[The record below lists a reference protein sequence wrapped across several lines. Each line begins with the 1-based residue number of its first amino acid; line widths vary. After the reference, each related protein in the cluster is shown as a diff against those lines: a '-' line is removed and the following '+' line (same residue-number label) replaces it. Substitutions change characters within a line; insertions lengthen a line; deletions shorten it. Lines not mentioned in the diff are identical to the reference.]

1 MREHIGIGIATLVVL
16 TLGAGLA
23 PSAMA
28 QEQWRNALVAAKSDA
43 GIIMMVSKGF
53 AEKQG
58 LKLEEVQVDSDQ
70 IALKALLAGELDS
83 FEGSPSGSMIAAS
96 RGADVKII
104 GCEWPGLPHGVFVRA
119 GITKLEDLK
128 GKTIAISQPGAMP
141 DQLVR
146 ALLAKYGMTPD
157 DVKFANLGGDNDRY
171 KALIAGVVDAAVV
184 SGEYTPIAAKAN
196 VKMLIPGREIFPDY
210 LRTCTMTNSAT
221 LAKRHDALV
230 RFLAADI
237 AALRYALSHRDET
250 LALTREITGISADDP
265 RPAYIYDD
273 AIRTHAV
280 DPEMG
285 LPLVKLDWMQQQS
298 VKAGD
303 QPHALDLAKFADA
316 GPRQEALQR
325 ADK

>member
-1 MREHIGIGIATLVVL
+1 MRDKIATAALAAL
-16 TLGAGLA
+16 TLAGVFA
-23 PSAMA
+23 QSAA
-28 QEQWRNALVAAKSDA
+28 AEDKPWRNALVAAKSDA
-43 GIIMMVSKGF
+43 GIIMMVTKGF
-53 AEKQG
+53 TDKQG
-58 LKLEEVQVDSDQ
+58 LKLEEIQVDSDQ

-96 RGADVKII
+96 RGADVKVI

-128 GKTIAISQPGAMP
+128 GKSIAISQPGAMP

-196 VKMLIPGREIFPDY
+196 VTMLIPAREIFPDY
-210 LRTCTMTNSAT
+210 LRTCIMTNSAT
-221 LAKRHDALV
+221 ITGRHDALV
-230 RFLAADI
+230 RYLAAEI
-237 AALRYALSHRDET
+237 TALRYAVSHRDET
-250 LALTREITGISADDP
+250 LALTREITGIAADDP

-273 AIRTHAV
+273 AIRTQAV
-280 DPEMG
+280 DPEIG
-285 LPLVKLDWMQQQS
+285 LPLAKLDWMQQQS

-303 QPHALDLAKFADA
+303 QPRLVDLGKFADP
-316 GPRQEALQR
+316 GPRQEALKL